1 MGDTML
7 EQALRETARV
17 QDGRVPLLDL
27 HLQRLAAG
35 GCGGDTLRRASITAG
50 ELAARWL
57 RPYGRLTLLV
67 ETDGHVHAEISDV
80 PSSIDIAG
88 GPVVALV
95 ETDTPRLP
103 PGAAKPA
110 DRAFWDA
117 ALATA
122 QEAGAH
128 VAVLVGHD
136 GHLIDGSQATVW
148 LVRDGAL
155 RTPPSPP
162 ALAGVSR
169 ALVLADIAPQL
180 GLSAREWALTRDDFD
195 SADEVVLTT
204 AVAGARAVKGRG
216 GHVAELLTAQF
227 DRVFGVGGR

>member
-1 MGDTML
+1 ML
-7 EQALRETARV
+7 EQSLRETIRV
-17 QDGRVPLLDL
+17 QGRRAPLLEL
-27 HLQRLAAG
+27 HVERLAAG
-35 GCGGDTLRRASITAG
+35 GCDGATLERASATVSR
-50 ELAARWL
+50 LAARW
-57 RPYGRLTLLV
+57 RDPYGRLTLQV
-67 ETDGHVHAEISDV
+67 ETDGRVHAEISDL
-80 PSSIDIAG
+80 PSSIDVAG
-88 GPVVALV
+88 GPLVALV
-95 ETDTPRLP
+95 ETDTPQLP

-110 DRAFWDA
+110 DRSFWDA

-128 VAVLVGHD
+128 VAVLVDHD
-136 GHLIDGSQATVW
+136 GYLIDGSQATLW

-155 RTPPSPP
+155 RTPHSPP